1 MTKEANDR
9 IVEGVLQWL
18 CHMIDRIDRMN
29 DRIAKRVYVGE
40 VCWQLFRG
48 QVEKRWIDIV
58 NECFIKKVWMSGN
71 QEEWCRIR
79 VSGNSCGVAQEMNP
93 RT

>member
-40 VCWQLFRG
+40 VCW
-48 QVEKRWIDIV
+48 
-58 NECFIKKVWMSGN
+58 
-71 QEEWCRIR
+71 
-79 VSGNSCGVAQEMNP
+79 
-93 RT
+93 